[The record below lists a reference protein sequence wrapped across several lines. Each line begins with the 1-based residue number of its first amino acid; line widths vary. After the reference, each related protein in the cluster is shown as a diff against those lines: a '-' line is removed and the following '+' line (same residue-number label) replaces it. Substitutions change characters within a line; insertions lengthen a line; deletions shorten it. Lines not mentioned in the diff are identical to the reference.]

1 MSGYLASAN
10 EASNYWANINNSP
23 QNQINQFEQASTNFV
38 QERNFSRVDG
48 TTTVKQYVVNGG
60 GHDWFDLEINGRNL
74 DELAWDFLSDFR
86 KIDGRLVPIN
96 ALAIAIRAPRRFK
109 RKSVDIITDFNPSVD
124 VLEVDTDSFDVV
136 NPANFAVAANK
147 KMLKRRLAK
156 QDFSFLYNQKKGE
169 LFFNENGV
177 DKGFGDGG
185 IIAILKGAPDLT
197 VNNLNFV

>member
-1 MSGYLASAN
+1 VLQGAS
-10 EASNYWANINNSP
+10 
-23 QNQINQFEQASTNFV
+23 
-38 QERNFSRVDG
+38 
-48 TTTVKQYVVNGG
+48 
-60 GHDWFDLEINGRNL
+60 
-74 DELAWDFLSDFR
+74 
-86 KIDGRLVPIN
+86 
-96 ALAIAIRAPRRFK
+96 
-109 RKSVDIITDFNPSVD
+109 SVNPSVD